1 MLIVT
6 ALSML
11 PQRYSRMSSSEG
23 DEDASDY
30 DDGSEASA
38 ASRRSDAGQR
48 RSGCSHEEVWVWPLL
63 ARLSLFHPSISHPL
77 HSLACCSPAFAPAH
91 ILDRSCAR
99 MSHTHVHTR
108 TFVHTC
114 LHMHDC
120 ARARSHHVPAHRTHV
135 GHACAHTHIRTHT
148 CRARLSARAGLIHT
162 FACTCPH
169 THVCA
174 HTSVFS
180 WRLIACAVFEYSCV
194 SSRRAVRIRSAT
206 RPMTPSLT
214 SRSCVC
220 VRRSAPI
227 RPTQAPPPPPPP
239 SSLFPVHL
247 RAHAHA
253 HTCASPPPPLAPR

>member
-120 ARARSHHVPAHRTHV
+120 ARARSHACSRAPHACRSRMRTH
-135 GHACAHTHIRTHT
+135 AYPHTHMPCALVRT
-148 CRARLSARAGLIHT
+148 RRS
-162 FACTCPH
+162 H
-169 THVCA
+169 THVCMHVST
-174 HTSVFS
+174 HT
-180 WRLIACAVFEYSCV
+180 RLRSHFRILLALDRLCCV
-194 SSRRAVRIRSAT
+194 
-206 RPMTPSLT
+206 
-214 SRSCVC
+214 
-220 VRRSAPI
+220 
-227 RPTQAPPPPPPP
+227 
-239 SSLFPVHL
+239 
-247 RAHAHA
+247 
-253 HTCASPPPPLAPR
+253 

>member
-1 MLIVT
+1 MPIVT

-11 PQRYSRMSSSEG
+11 PQRYSRPMSSSEG

-63 ARLSLFHPSISHPL
+63 ARLSLFHPSISRPL

-120 ARARSHHVPAHRTHV
+120 ARARSHACSRAPHACRSRMRTH
-135 GHACAHTHIRTHT
+135 AYPHTHMPCALVRT
-148 CRARLSARAGLIHT
+148 RRS
-162 FACTCPH
+162 H
-169 THVCA
+169 THVCMHVST
-174 HTSVFS
+174 HT
-180 WRLIACAVFEYSCV
+180 RLRSRFRILLALDRLCCV
-194 SSRRAVRIRSAT
+194 
-206 RPMTPSLT
+206 
-214 SRSCVC
+214 
-220 VRRSAPI
+220 
-227 RPTQAPPPPPPP
+227 
-239 SSLFPVHL
+239 
-247 RAHAHA
+247 
-253 HTCASPPPPLAPR
+253 

>member
-77 HSLACCSPAFAPAH
+77 HSLACRSPAFAPAH
-91 ILDRSCAR
+91 ILDHLCAR
-99 MSHTHVHTR
+99 MSHTHVHIHTS
-108 TFVHTC
+108 VHTC

-120 ARARSHHVPAHRTHV
+120 ARARSHHVPRTARMSVTHAHTRIS
-135 GHACAHTHIRTHT
+135 AHTHAVRACPHAQVSYTRLHARVHTHT
-148 CRARLSARAGLIHT
+148 SALT
-162 FACTCPH
+162 LP
-169 THVCA
+169 
-174 HTSVFS
+174 
-180 WRLIACAVFEYSCV
+180 YSLG
-194 SSRRAVRIRSAT
+194 A
-206 RPMTPSLT
+206 
-214 SRSCVC
+214 
-220 VRRSAPI
+220 
-227 RPTQAPPPPPPP
+227 
-239 SSLFPVHL
+239 
-247 RAHAHA
+247 
-253 HTCASPPPPLAPR
+253 